1 MNLITKM
8 VSLALTLITCMS
20 VIVGMAYY
28 NMSQMSNTLSVIG
41 GVDIPLSNSMATV
54 MSGQLSQSAW
64 LERSILAA
72 ELEITEDLNTAVVQ
86 FDKEHQKIDTAIQ
99 VGLATVT
106 GVRSGELSSEEFRAL
121 QDLQASIRSV
131 RRDYDT
137 YYEHGSELLTFIQ
150 AGDITN
156 ADSVL
161 KKVQVLSAEL
171 AMLID
176 PLNKKVSSGAQLS
189 AQGLV
194 LSSQNALTVLG
205 IIGFF
210 AIILSIA
217 LSILITRSLLRQ
229 LGADPA
235 ELERV
240 AEQLAEGKL
249 DVDSQAQ
256 SHGVAASINTTVSK
270 LQEVISSIKNSAIEM
285 SVASAQV
292 GQGNANLSQRTQEQA
307 SSLEEIA
314 ASMEEMTNTV
324 GKNADNAIQ
333 ANKLALEASKQ
344 AEDGGSIAGRAV
356 TAMYEINDSSKEI
369 SEIISVI
376 DDIAFQINLLALN
389 AAVEA
394 ARAGD
399 QGRGF
404 AVVAAEVR
412 NLAGRSATAAKE
424 IKELIR
430 NSVSKI
436 DSGTELVGETGN
448 RLTEIVESIKKVSD
462 NVGEIA
468 AASREQSEGIIQ
480 VNRAI
485 LEMDDM
491 TQQNASLVEQAAAAS
506 ETVDNQAGELLQL
519 ISFFQVG
526 DHGGKSSTSRPFAR
540 QTRDFDS
547 VSDDRLRGLGRRKTQ
562 EASNSR
568 KALQPDNSRPY
579 SLSQDTQRH
588 ESITSA
594 EEEWER
600 F

>member
-8 VSLALTLITCMS
+8 VSLALTLLTCMA

-28 NMSQMSNTLSVIG
+28 NMSKMSNALSVIG
-41 GVDIPLSNSMATV
+41 EVDIPLSNSMAAV

-72 ELEITEDLNTAVVQ
+72 ELEITKDLNTAVVQ
-86 FDKEHQKIDTAIQ
+86 FDKEHQKVDTAIQ
-99 VGLATVT
+99 LALATVA
-106 GVRSGELSSEEFRAL
+106 GIRAGDLSGEEFTAL
-121 QDLQASIRSV
+121 QEQQASIRTI
-131 RRDYDT
+131 RRDYDE
-137 YYEHGSELLTFIQ
+137 YYEHGSELLEYLQ

-156 ADSVL
+156 ADAVL
-161 KKVQVLSAEL
+161 KQVQVLSGEL
-171 AMLID
+171 ALLID
-176 PLNKKVSSGAQLS
+176 PLNKEVSDGAQLS

-194 LSSQNALTVLG
+194 KSSRDALMVVS
-205 IIGFF
+205 IISLLT
-210 AIILSIA
+210 ILLSIG
-217 LSILITRSLLRQ
+217 LFFFITRNLLRQ
-229 LGADPA
+229 LGSDPA

-240 AEQLAEGKL
+240 AEHLAEGKL
-249 DVDSQAQ
+249 DIDSKD
-256 SHGVAASINTTVSK
+256 HELGVAASINTTVGK

-285 SVASAQV
+285 SVASEQV

-324 GKNADNAIQ
+324 SKNADNAVQ

-344 AEDGGSIAGRAV
+344 AEDGDSIAGRAV

-430 NSVSKI
+430 NSVGKI
-436 DSGTELVGETGN
+436 ESGTELVGETGN
-448 RLTEIVESIKKVSD
+448 RLTEIVESIKMVSD

-468 AASREQSEGIIQ
+468 AASREQSEGITQ

-491 TQQNASLVEQAAAAS
+491 TQQNASLVEEAAAAS

-526 DHGGKSSTSRPFAR
+526 DQGGQSARRRPLSR
-540 QTRDFDS
+540 QSLDYNS
-547 VSDDRLRGLGRRKTQ
+547 MSGERLQGLERRKHQ
-562 EASNSR
+562 EAQNSQ
-568 KALQPDNSRPY
+568 KALQSDRSRPDP
-579 SLSQDTQRH
+579 LGH
-588 ESITSA
+588 ETLASS
-594 EEEWER
+594 EEEWEQ